1 MRPRSGRQH
10 LKHQQLGDLI
20 VAGVRQQMAAA
31 GNRRGPESSRAARHR
46 AAGGWVRRRQLSAV
60 ARLGHG
66 TAAVTATSRR
76 RRLSGQLEQAR
87 AAIGRRPGR
96 AAGRLRHAHRAARTK
111 RGRLPVP
118 GHPLGQNSR
127 DQPGLH
133 LLHPPATRYWKDFF
147 AKNMLFLFGQTT
159 DAHHEYSTVIQTRRF
174 FSFPYFRISSFRTG
188 IDCT

>member
-46 AAGGWVRRRQLSAV
+46 AAGGWVRRHQLSAV

-118 GHPLGQNSR
+118 GHPLAKT
-127 DQPGLH
+127 PGTNRASICCIPLRH
-133 LLHPPATRYWKDFF
+133 DIGKIFSQKICYFYLDRQRTRIMNIRRLFKPGAFF
-147 AKNMLFLFGQTT
+147 PFLIF
-159 DAHHEYSTVIQTRRF
+159 ASVVSARE
-174 FSFPYFRISSFRTG
+174 
-188 IDCT
+188 